1 MCSRFDEDG
10 AHLPLKC
17 KETWRVWHELN
28 LEPVRCK
35 LAEGRPAV
43 DTMEMVFA
51 LENKTKLTVAT
62 LLWL

>member
-17 KETWRVWHELN
+17 KETRRVWHELN

-35 LAEGRPAV
+35 LAEERPAV
-43 DTMEMVFA
+43 V
-51 LENKTKLTVAT
+51 
-62 LLWL
+62 